1 MKKTP
6 INNNVVWNHH
16 SNAVNNLNMMIHQ
29 RGQRPKPIA
38 GTPPPL
44 EQSHHQEW
52 QHWQQQDRC
61 DFRIIQQTCSLFG
74 LDLVCLFNGLLRL
87 PFLIIS
93 CNIPSKSQIKDKI
106 K

>member
-44 EQSHHQEW
+44 EEQSPHHQEW
-52 QHWQQQDRC
+52 QQQQQWQQQDRC

-74 LDLVCLFNGLLRL
+74 LDLVCLIYGLLSV
-87 PFLIIS
+87 PFR
-93 CNIPSKSQIKDKI
+93 
-106 K
+106 